1 MKTTEQAILSKHLWY
16 LLHEGGDLAVGAI
29 RIISFFVCFS
39 DTRRQAKGFTI
50 SLCFHFL
57 TRFLDLPITCPLW
70 MRYPLQARP
79 FQARHWASLVIATSE
94 HMGLHRPPFI
104 ASISCSAPST
114 WASCIG
120 VTAPISTLLFFKIF
134 KPKESVG

>member
-1 MKTTEQAILSKHLWY
+1 MW
-16 LLHEGGDLAVGAI
+16 HENNRTSHIIKAPLVFIAWGWRSSGGDDKDH
-29 RIISFFVCFS
+29 VCFS
-39 DTRRQAKGFTI
+39 DTRRHTKGFTI

-70 MRYPLQARP
+70 MRCPLQARP

-114 WASCIG
+114 WATCIG
-120 VTAPISTLLFFKIF
+120 VTALISTLLFFKIF
-134 KPKESVG
+134 KPKEHVG